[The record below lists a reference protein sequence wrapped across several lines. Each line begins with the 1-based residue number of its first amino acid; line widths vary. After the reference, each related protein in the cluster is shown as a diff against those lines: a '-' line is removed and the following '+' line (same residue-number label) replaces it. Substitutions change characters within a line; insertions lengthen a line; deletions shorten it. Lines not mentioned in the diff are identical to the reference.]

1 MIKSSALSELLKK
14 AVAQGIDTAFICKI
28 SGEILCMEGNESN
41 HTIADIV
48 SSMWVEYFQ
57 VGSAILKEN
66 KLKYL
71 IIENEDSNIIATNIY
86 SYIICLKGKTT
97 CRMGMM
103 KVHLNVLSEF
113 LNKALEPYKELLM
126 PKEE

>member
-14 AVAQGIDTAFICKI
+14 VVAQGIDTVFICKI
-28 SGEILCMEGNESN
+28 TGEILCLEGNETN

-57 VGSAILKEN
+57 IGSGILKEE

-71 IIENEDSNIIATNIY
+71 IIENEDSNIISTNLY
-86 SYIICLKGKTT
+86 NYIISLKSKPNVQLGLLKIHL
-97 CRMGMM
+97 
-103 KVHLNVLSEF
+103 KVLADF
-113 LNKALEPYKELLM
+113 LNKTLEPYGELLA
-126 PKEE
+126 PEEE